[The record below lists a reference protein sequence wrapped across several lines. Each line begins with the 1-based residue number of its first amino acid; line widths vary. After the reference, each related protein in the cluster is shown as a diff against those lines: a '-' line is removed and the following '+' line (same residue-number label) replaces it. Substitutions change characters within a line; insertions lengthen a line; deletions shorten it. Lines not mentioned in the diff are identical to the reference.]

1 MFKEKTKVKKDMSS
15 WCCDVY
21 NLANM
26 IFNNEEEQENY
37 VEFIK
42 GGGKPCK
49 HRYYYAALV
58 LGREEEIINE
68 TRNM

>member
-1 MFKEKTKVKKDMSS
+1 
-15 WCCDVY
+15 
-21 NLANM
+21 M